1 LRTTLLMGV
10 LAAVA
15 LATWLYS
22 RPPAESGLGPRA
34 GGSSAPLG
42 YYVLGARLLGTD
54 AEGRVT
60 YRLSADRLEEMPADD
75 SLTLAGVRVEYA
87 PPDAA
92 PWLIRA
98 TAAVSPKDGS
108 SLDLKGGVE
117 LRSDPPGETSPT
129 VITTDSLRF
138 SPDTSS
144 AESDGPVS
152 IHVGDWHLDATGF
165 STHLKA
171 DTLRLES
178 DVHGK
183 FGP

>member
-1 LRTTLLMGV
+1 MAV

-15 LATWLYS
+15 FTTWLYG
-22 RPPAESGLGPRA
+22 RPPAA
-34 GGSSAPLG
+34 GGPGPSAGTPGSPLG

-60 YRLSADRLEEMPADD
+60 YRLSADRLEEIPAND
-75 SLTLAGVRVEYA
+75 SLALAGVRVEYA

-98 TAAVSPKDGS
+98 TSAISPKDGS
-108 SLDLKGGVE
+108 SLELKGGVE
-117 LRSDPPGETSPT
+117 LRSGPSSETAPT
-129 VITTDSLRF
+129 VILTDSLRF

-144 AESDGPVS
+144 AESDDDVS
-152 IHVGDWHLDATGF
+152 ISVGDWHLDATGF
-165 STHLKA
+165 RTHLKA

-178 DVHGK
+178 NVHGK
-183 FGP
+183 LGP